1 MAKKTVQERIILGVD
16 PGTNVTG
23 YGLIRVEGNNMS
35 LITYGMIDLKK
46 IKDDHGLKLRRIFE
60 RLLSLIDEFH
70 PDELAIE
77 APFFGKNVQSML
89 KLGRAQ
95 GVAMAACLY
104 RDIPI
109 TEYSPRK
116 VKLAVTGKGTASK
129 EQVMAMLEKLLR
141 FKYDQKLMDASDGLA
156 LAVCHFLQKRVVISS
171 APQKTSLPSVKGSGK
186 KTSWE
191 SFVNQNPGKV
201 KGKGA

>member
-1 MAKKTVQERIILGVD
+1 MAKKTVSERIILGVD

-23 YGLIRVEGNNMS
+23 YGLIRVSGNSMS
-35 LITYGMIDLKK
+35 LITYGVIDLKK

-60 RLLSLIDEFH
+60 RILSIVDEFH

-104 RDIPI
+104 RDIPM

-116 VKLAVTGKGTASK
+116 VKMAVTGKGTASK
-129 EQVMAMLEKLLR
+129 EQVMVMLEKLLN
-141 FKYDQKLMDASDGLA
+141 FNYDHKLMDASDGLA
-156 LAVCHFLQKRVVISS
+156 LAVCHFLQKRVSIPA
-171 APQKTSLPSVKGSGK
+171 APKKTTLPSGKGGGK

-191 SFVNQNPGKV
+191 TFLNQHPDRV
-201 KGKGA
+201 KK